1 MLFRSGEGSGVLG
14 WPRPAMGVLVS
25 GTTSQTGLGSSCLW
39 TETEWLLPSDFWF
52 SDPYEY
58 CSHDTVVEMC
68 TSIVS

>member
-1 MLFRSGEGSGVLG
+1 
-14 WPRPAMGVLVS
+14 MGVLVS